1 MGRAENIITERKI
14 HMDNLETLETIG
26 EYRGKLK
33 ILEQIEIMIN
43 SNHSLEYI
51 LNYIINERL
60 TIGKEIFTLREKEGV

>member
-1 MGRAENIITERKI
+1 
-14 HMDNLETLETIG
+14 MDNLETLETIG